1 MALSTCLWNVAKRD
15 ENFIE
20 QKTGGWLRYLNVSR
34 RISCTF
40 LLSMLLWKSARVL
53 VRGKQW
59 MLHMHMFIVKH
70 RLFNTLL
77 RPFTRFKKKNT
88 FLKFLCVCSNW
99 PMRTWSCF
107 AVGSRPFR
115 AWKDFFMFNISQ
127 GLVKLFFKTLNR
139 DIWLQLTECQI
150 EELSLKWIFFSSC
163 MWCLPWL
170 KSLSIQCTL
179 TSIKARVFIFL
190 YFSPLSNNYSSQITY
205 NVQNQRLSVR
215 KSACMQ
221 QYLEICKKHKLKM
234 HRMIACNDSDI
245 KAIKIKWKC

>member
-88 FLKFLCVCSNW
+88 FLKFFCVCSNW

-150 EELSLKWIFFSSC
+150 EELSLKWIFFFKLHVMSSMIKIVVNSMYIDKYKC
-163 MWCLPWL
+163 AGLYLFLLFP
-170 KSLSIQCTL
+170 
-179 TSIKARVFIFL
+179 SIKQL
-190 YFSPLSNNYSSQITY
+190 QLSNNI
-205 NVQNQRLSVR
+205 
-215 KSACMQ
+215 
-221 QYLEICKKHKLKM
+221 
-234 HRMIACNDSDI
+234 
-245 KAIKIKWKC
+245 

>member
-77 RPFTRFKKKNT
+77 RPFTRFKKIHFKSFFVCVQIDLWELGPVLPWDLVHSELEKIFLCST
-88 FLKFLCVCSNW
+88 FHRDLSSCFLK
-99 PMRTWSCF
+99 
-107 AVGSRPFR
+107 
-115 AWKDFFMFNISQ
+115 
-127 GLVKLFFKTLNR
+127 
-139 DIWLQLTECQI
+139 
-150 EELSLKWIFFSSC
+150 
-163 MWCLPWL
+163 
-170 KSLSIQCTL
+170 
-179 TSIKARVFIFL
+179 
-190 YFSPLSNNYSSQITY
+190 
-205 NVQNQRLSVR
+205 
-215 KSACMQ
+215 
-221 QYLEICKKHKLKM
+221 H
-234 HRMIACNDSDI
+234 
-245 KAIKIKWKC
+245 

>member
-77 RPFTRFKKKNT
+77 RPFTRFKKNKYI
-88 FLKFLCVCSNW
+88 FKVFLCVFKLTYKNLVLFCRGISSFQSLKRFFLCS
-99 PMRTWSCF
+99 TFHSDLSSCF
-107 AVGSRPFR
+107 
-115 AWKDFFMFNISQ
+115 
-127 GLVKLFFKTLNR
+127 
-139 DIWLQLTECQI
+139 
-150 EELSLKWIFFSSC
+150 LK
-163 MWCLPWL
+163 
-170 KSLSIQCTL
+170 
-179 TSIKARVFIFL
+179 
-190 YFSPLSNNYSSQITY
+190 
-205 NVQNQRLSVR
+205 
-215 KSACMQ
+215 
-221 QYLEICKKHKLKM
+221 H
-234 HRMIACNDSDI
+234 
-245 KAIKIKWKC
+245 

>member
-77 RPFTRFKKKNT
+77 RPFTRLKKNT
-88 FLKFLCVCSNW
+88 FLKFFCVCSNW

-150 EELSLKWIFFSSC
+150 EELSLKWFFFFKLHVMSS
-163 MWCLPWL
+163 MIKIVVNSMYIDKY
-170 KSLSIQCTL
+170 KSAGLYLFIL
-179 TSIKARVFIFL
+179 FPSIKQL
-190 YFSPLSNNYSSQITY
+190 LLSNNI
-205 NVQNQRLSVR
+205 
-215 KSACMQ
+215 
-221 QYLEICKKHKLKM
+221 
-234 HRMIACNDSDI
+234 
-245 KAIKIKWKC
+245 

>member
-77 RPFTRFKKKNT
+77 RPFTRFKKKYI
-88 FLKFLCVCSNW
+88 FKVFLCVFKLTYENLVLFCRGISSFQSLE
-99 PMRTWSCF
+99 RFFYVQHFTGTCQ
-107 AVGSRPFR
+107 AVF
-115 AWKDFFMFNISQ
+115 
-127 GLVKLFFKTLNR
+127 
-139 DIWLQLTECQI
+139 
-150 EELSLKWIFFSSC
+150 
-163 MWCLPWL
+163 
-170 KSLSIQCTL
+170 
-179 TSIKARVFIFL
+179 
-190 YFSPLSNNYSSQITY
+190 
-205 NVQNQRLSVR
+205 
-215 KSACMQ
+215 
-221 QYLEICKKHKLKM
+221 
-234 HRMIACNDSDI
+234 
-245 KAIKIKWKC
+245 